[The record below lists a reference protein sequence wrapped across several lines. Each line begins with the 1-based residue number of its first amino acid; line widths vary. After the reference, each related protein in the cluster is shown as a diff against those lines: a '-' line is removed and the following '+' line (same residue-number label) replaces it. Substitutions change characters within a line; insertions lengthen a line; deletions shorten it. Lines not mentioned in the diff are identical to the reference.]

1 MAPGLVWQAADAPPG
16 VLPGH
21 PASPPMAALPAALLP
36 PGVAARHL
44 LAWRIDAER
53 FAPQWDSGIGAELYG
68 GRWNPKGQRAVYC
81 SLDPATC
88 LVEAAVHRGFAVL
101 DTQPHVLSCVQ
112 ITLDS
117 LPAGTTAAGPTATT
131 TLRVVQ
137 PDELPNPAW
146 LHGGT
151 PSAGQQQFG
160 AGLLLAHGIVL
171 LPSAVS
177 KCSWNL
183 VLAPAPAAGRYRL
196 LHQQRLVVDTRLH
209 PPA

>member
-1 MAPGLVWQAADAPPG
+1 MLGAA
-16 VLPGH
+16 
-21 PASPPMAALPAALLP
+21 PPMAALPAALP
-36 PGVAARHL
+36 TPGTTAGHL
-44 LAWRIDAER
+44 LAWRIDAEC

-112 ITLDS
+112 ITLDAVAAA
-117 LPAGTTAAGPTATT
+117 PGTAAPI
-131 TLRVVQ
+131 RVVQ

-160 AGLLLAHGIVL
+160 AGLLVAHGIVL

-183 VLAPAPAAGRYRL
+183 VLAPTVAAGRYHL

-209 PPA
+209 PAG